1 MTVSFDAPQSGA
13 ELAAAIRNARR
24 VAAICH
30 ENPDGDTVGGAIA
43 VALISERLGTPAE
56 VVSADGV
63 PAVFDFLP
71 LAREVRPSPSPE
83 TDLAVVCDAATLE
96 RVGRIARDHA
106 DWFASTSLVNV
117 DHHVTNSA
125 FGTLNIVD
133 PAAAATCEVIAELLP
148 HLGVQADPEIAT
160 ALMTGIV
167 RDSHGFAA
175 AATRP
180 RTLHLAA
187 ELLEAGA
194 DLADIHRRILAEMP
208 YETMSLW
215 GRLLTASRAASGG
228 KVVYTTLMPSMLEE
242 TGTAQE
248 DADGLAEFLANTR
261 GAAITILFRELGAK
275 ETRVSF
281 RVRPPVDAT
290 ALARPFGGGGHVA
303 RAGCTV
309 DGPASDAV
317 TRVLAVCQDHL
328 EELALGVAG

>member
-1 MTVSFDAPQSGA
+1 LTVSFDAPESGA
-13 ELAAAIRNARR
+13 ALAAAIRNARR

-43 VALISERLGTPAE
+43 MALISERLGTPAE

-63 PAVFDFLP
+63 PAVFEFLP
-71 LAREVRPSPSPE
+71 LVRDVRPSPSADV
-83 TDLAVVCDAATLE
+83 DLAVICDAATLE
-96 RVGRIARDHA
+96 RVGGIAREHA
-106 DWFASTSLVNV
+106 DWFATTSLVNV
-117 DHHVTNSA
+117 DHHVTNAA

-133 PAAAATCEVIAELLP
+133 PAAAATCEVIAEMLP
-148 HLGVQADPEIAT
+148 HIGVTADADIAT

-180 RTLHLAA
+180 KTLHLAA
-187 ELLEAGA
+187 DLLEAGA
-194 DLADIHRRILAEMP
+194 NLADIHRRILAEMP
-208 YETMSLW
+208 YATMSLW
-215 GRLLTASRAASGG
+215 GQLLTASRAAADGRI
-228 KVVYTTLMPSMLEE
+228 VYTTLMPSMLEE
-242 TGTAQE
+242 TGTSQE

-261 GAAITILFRELGAK
+261 GAAITILFRELGPK

-281 RVRPPVDAT
+281 RVKHPVDAT

-309 DGPASDAV
+309 DGPASEAV
-317 TRVLAVCQDHL
+317 GRVLAVCQDHL
-328 EELALGVAG
+328 EELALGAAG